1 MTSVSDGVGEC
12 ARVNASASMNVS
24 LSALVGMTVSVL
36 CGMCTGL
43 NQTDVFKF
51 PAQARDKPE
60 YSYFDLLF
68 VVS

>member
-1 MTSVSDGVGEC
+1 MSDGVGEC
-12 ARVNASASMNVS
+12 ARVNASASMNVT
-24 LSALVGMTVSVL
+24 LSALVSVTVSVL

-43 NQTDVFKF
+43 HQTDVFKF
-51 PAQARDKPE
+51 PAQTRDKPE

>member
-24 LSALVGMTVSVL
+24 LSALVSMIVSVL

-43 NQTDVFKF
+43 HQTDVF
-51 PAQARDKPE
+51 AQTRDKPE